1 MAKTDKKEFKFKRRR
16 AIECELLKR
25 SETHKGLL
33 KYKIT
38 LQEKDGLVHENIA
51 YGKDMQD
58 ALSRLV
64 WTERTRKAEKKIG
77 AGWFFLAWLVV
88 MGWPAMMMEHDQPWW
103 LLYSFGTVFSLF
115 GLAGM
120 WYTYIERK

>member
-1 MAKTDKKEFKFKRRR
+1 MEKQKKTFKFKRRR

-25 SETHKGLL
+25 SESHKGYL
-33 KYKIT
+33 KYRIT
-38 LQEKDGLVHENIA
+38 LQEKSGEVHEEIA

-64 WTERTRKAEKKIG
+64 WTERTKKVESRMG
-77 AGWFFLAWLVV
+77 AGWFFLTWCII
-88 MGWPAMMMEHDQPWW
+88 MGWPALMMDQSQPWY
-103 LLYSFGTVFSLF
+103 LLYSFGTVFALF

-120 WYTYIERK
+120 WYTYLEKK

>member
-1 MAKTDKKEFKFKRRR
+1 MEKTNKKQFKFKRRR

-25 SETHKGLL
+25 SESHKGYL

-38 LQEKDGLVHENIA
+38 LQEKDGEVHEEIA

-64 WTERTRKAEKKIG
+64 WTERTKKVESRMG
-77 AGWFFLAWLVV
+77 AGWFFLTWCII
-88 MGWPAMMMEHDQPWW
+88 MGWPALMMDQSQPWY
-103 LLYSFGTVFSLF
+103 LLYSFGTVFALF

-120 WYTYIERK
+120 WYTYLEKK

>member
-1 MAKTDKKEFKFKRRR
+1 MEKQKKTFKFKRRR

-25 SETHKGLL
+25 SESHKGYL
-33 KYKIT
+33 KYRIT
-38 LQEKDGLVHENIA
+38 LQEKNGEVHEEIA

-64 WTERTRKAEKKIG
+64 WTERTKKVESRMG
-77 AGWFFLAWLVV
+77 AGWFFITWCII
-88 MGWPAMMMEHDQPWW
+88 MGWPALMMDQSQPWY
-103 LLYSFGTVFSLF
+103 LLYSFGTVFALF

-120 WYTYIERK
+120 WYTYLEKK

>member
-1 MAKTDKKEFKFKRRR
+1 MKEKKTFKFKRRR

-38 LQEKDGLVHENIA
+38 LQEKDDSVHENIA

-64 WTERTRKAEKKIG
+64 WTERTRKAEQKIG

-88 MGWPAMMMEHDQPWW
+88 MGWPALMMDNEQPWW
-103 LLYSFGTVFSLF
+103 LLYSFGTVFALF

-120 WYTYIERK
+120 WYTYLEKK

>member
-1 MAKTDKKEFKFKRRR
+1 MVKKEKKEFKFKRRR

-33 KYKIT
+33 KYRIT

-64 WTERTRKAEKKIG
+64 WTERTKKAEKKIG
-77 AGWFFLAWLVV
+77 AGWFFLTWCII
-88 MGWPAMMMEHDQPWW
+88 MGWPALMMDQSQPWY
-103 LLYSFGTVFSLF
+103 LLYSFGTVFALF

-120 WYTYIERK
+120 WYTYLERK

>member
-1 MAKTDKKEFKFKRRR
+1 MAKEKKIFKFKRRR

-25 SETHKGLL
+25 SESHKGYL
-33 KYKIT
+33 KYRIT
-38 LQEKDGLVHENIA
+38 LQEKSGEVHEEIA

-64 WTERTRKAEKKIG
+64 WTERTKKVESRMG
-77 AGWFFLAWLVV
+77 AGWFFITWCII
-88 MGWPAMMMEHDQPWW
+88 MGWPALMMDQSQPWY
-103 LLYSFGTVFSLF
+103 LLYSFGTVFALF

-120 WYTYIERK
+120 WYTYLEKK